1 MWKSDIEI
9 FALTIL
15 PLFPLLLPEPPASIT
30 PLLPALLLSLIEF
43 NSAQGDVI
51 DRLRE
56 TEKIWFKLFFPQC
69 SFCIKPFFF
78 LYTVPWALQWI
89 ASSKLNHHHHH
100 HHPSSSSFFSSS
112 LHTFPPL

>member
-78 LYTVPWALQWI
+78 FILCPGLC
-89 ASSKLNHHHHH
+89 NG
-100 HHPSSSSFFSSS
+100 
-112 LHTFPPL
+112 